1 MMVMGKR
8 NFKITDARGGTAIPV
23 RVVTQSETSGLAG
36 VQEDGMLKVRLTAS
50 PAGDPAANAEL
61 ISLLS
66 EVLGIPQDKIEVVV
80 GASAR
85 EKILSVEGLTT
96 DEVESRLGIT

>member
-1 MMVMGKR
+1 MEKR

-23 RVVTQSETSGLAG
+23 RVVTQSESAGLAG
-36 VQEDGMLKVRLTAS
+36 VQEDGMLKVRLVAS

-61 ISLLS
+61 IALMAEILD
-66 EVLGIPQDKIEVVV
+66 IPQDRIEIVV

-96 DEVESRLGIT
+96 AEVEARLGLT

>member
-1 MMVMGKR
+1 MEKR
-8 NFKITDARGGTAIPV
+8 NFRITDARGGTALPV
-23 RVVTQSETSGLAG
+23 RVVTQSETGGLAG
-36 VQEDGMLKVRLTAS
+36 VQEDGVLKVRLVAS

-61 ISLLS
+61 IAIMSD
-66 EVLGIPQDKIEVVV
+66 VLGIPPNKIEIVA

-96 DEVESRLGIT
+96 DEVESRLGLT

>member
-1 MMVMGKR
+1 MEKR

-36 VQEDGMLKVRLTAS
+36 VQEDGVLKVRLMAS

-61 ISLLS
+61 IGLIANA
-66 EVLGIPQDKIEVVV
+66 LGIPHNKVEIVA

-96 DEVESRLGIT
+96 DEVETRLGLA

>member
-1 MMVMGKR
+1 MEKR

-36 VQEDGMLKVRLTAS
+36 VQEDGMLKVRLMAS

-61 ISLLS
+61 IALIADA
-66 EVLGIPQDKIEVVV
+66 LGIPYNKIEIVA

-96 DEVESRLGIT
+96 DEVEARLGLA